1 LTKWFL
7 SDFWMLFKNILL
19 AFDGST
25 ASSKAAEYAIYLCK
39 LEGAPL
45 TFLHIL
51 DNIKQGGVIG
61 LRARYG
67 DTKLIDGYKRARRKD
82 AEKWIKPI
90 QLTATTEGIK
100 STLAILDDEKN
111 SKVETIVQFIEKN
124 NIDLVIMG
132 SRGLSKFKQ
141 MLVGSIASGIISHSK
156 CPVLVIR

>member
-1 LTKWFL
+1 
-7 SDFWMLFKNILL
+7 M
-19 AFDGST
+19 
-25 ASSKAAEYAIYLCK
+25 CK

-67 DTKLIDGYKRARRKD
+67 DTNLIDGYKKSEKTGRRKMD
-82 AEKWIKPI
+82 RTNSKDSYNGGYGD
-90 QLTATTEGIK
+90 TV
-100 STLAILDDEKN
+100 AILDDEKN
-111 SKVETIVQFIEKN
+111 SKVETIVEFIEKN